1 MTVKRKRQLRRKRK
15 SGFGGSGGAEVT
27 SGFDRFR
34 ALSGDD
40 ESQDSQDSESETEKQ
55 ERKRA
60 RHESAEEV
68 LKLKRELEAERTG
81 FRNHTIILL
90 IKRPGKIMKFLF

>member
-81 FRNHTIILL
+81 FKIPTII
-90 IKRPGKIMKFLF
+90 